1 MYDYISIKNENNYA
15 TILKFKNSD
24 NLIVLNN

>member
-1 MYDYISIKNENNYA
+1 MNDYFPIKYENDYA